1 MTEPALDCARRLPLA
16 VFFALAYGISWL
28 IWAPLWLPAFGV
40 SALPVLPLHH
50 ALGAVGPIAAA
61 FALVA
66 WERGLG
72 GVRELLARMV
82 AWRDR
87 LPWLCLVVVGPLVVL
102 GIAIAAA
109 FVLTE
114 ARPTL
119 SGIGR
124 SREFPSFSV
133 LSFVVYNVFSFGFG
147 EEVGW
152 RGYALPRL
160 QARHSALGARLRL
173 TLGWA
178 VWHLPLFFY
187 RPGYVGMGVGGIA
200 GWLVSLLTGAVLLT
214 WLYNASRGSLLVV
227 ALFHAMIDVIF
238 TSDVSS
244 PFVVNATGALVTCWG
259 LLVLVISGP
268 RDLGRRTEEAR
279 NGPEAA

>member
-1 MTEPALDCARRLPLA
+1 MTEPALYRARRLPLA
-16 VFFALAYGISWL
+16 VFFVLAYGISWL

-40 SALPVLPLHH
+40 SGLPVLPLHH
-50 ALGAVGPIAAA
+50 ALGALGPITAA

-66 WERGLG
+66 WERGRV
-72 GVRELLARMV
+72 GVCELLARMV

-87 LPWLCLVVVGPLVVL
+87 LPWLGLVVVGPLLVL

-109 FVLTE
+109 FVFTD

-124 SREFPSFSV
+124 SREFPSFSA
-133 LSFVVYNVFSFGFG
+133 LGFVVYNVVSFGFG

-160 QARHSALGARLRL
+160 QARHSALGATLRL

-178 VWHLPLFFY
+178 VWHLPLFCY
-187 RPGYVGMGVGGIA
+187 RPGYVGMGVG
-200 GWLVSLLTGAVLLT
+200 
-214 WLYNASRGSLLVV
+214 ASSDGS
-227 ALFHAMIDVIF
+227 
-238 TSDVSS
+238 
-244 PFVVNATGALVTCWG
+244 
-259 LLVLVISGP
+259 
-268 RDLGRRTEEAR
+268 
-279 NGPEAA
+279 